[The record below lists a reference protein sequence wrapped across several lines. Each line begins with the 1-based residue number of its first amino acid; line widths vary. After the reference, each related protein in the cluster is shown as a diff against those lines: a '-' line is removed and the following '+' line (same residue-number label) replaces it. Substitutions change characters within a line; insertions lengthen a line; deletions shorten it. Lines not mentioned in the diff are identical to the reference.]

1 LKRLTKWF
9 LLLPLCAVLIAPAAA
24 VQPIHGLLMIRV
36 QQPFPE
42 AMAKLQQSIVKQG
55 YTLIRVQR
63 VDVGLTKS
71 GYKTAQY
78 RIVFFGKA
86 KEVDH
91 LAKAYPDLIPFLPL
105 KLAIFAEGNESI
117 VVGANPLVYEDMFP
131 DKRLRPQFR
140 AWSAD
145 FHKILD
151 RMQYND

>member
-1 LKRLTKWF
+1 LKRLTLL
-9 LLLPLCAVLIAPAAA
+9 LLLPLLVALAAPASA
-24 VQPIHGLLMIRV
+24 VEPTHGLLMIRV
-36 QQPFPE
+36 KQSFPE

-86 KEVDH
+86 AEVH
-91 LAKAYPDLIPFLPL
+91 RLAKHYPDLIPFLPL
-105 KLAIFAEGNESI
+105 KLAIFAEGNDSI
-117 VVGANPLVYEDMFP
+117 VVGANPLIYEDLFP
-131 DKRLRPQFR
+131 DKHLRPQFH
-140 AWSAD
+140 AWAAD

-151 RMQYND
+151 RLQYNN